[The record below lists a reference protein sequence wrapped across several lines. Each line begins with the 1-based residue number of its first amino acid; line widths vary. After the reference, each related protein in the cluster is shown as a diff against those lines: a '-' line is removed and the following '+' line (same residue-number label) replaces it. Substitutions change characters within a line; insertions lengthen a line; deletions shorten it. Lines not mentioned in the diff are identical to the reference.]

1 MDDERD
7 TETADGDR
15 TRTPATAAGT
25 DGWTAGGVTDAA
37 VAVTTFT
44 MGGEA
49 RRWLDAAEEAA
60 TAMRY
65 KVSARFHSN
74 SKCPPPPPARAA
86 PY

>member
-1 MDDERD
+1 MDDERGM
-7 TETADGDR
+7 ETADGDR

-49 RRWLDAAEEAA
+49 RRRLDAAEEAA

-65 KVSARFHSN
+65 KVSARFRSN
-74 SKCPPPPPARAA
+74 SKFPPPPPARAA
-86 PY
+86 PH